1 MNNDDKDLSKHFSYQ
16 GEFFQCKYL
25 TQVIFL
31 FAKWKKIKPQ
41 VKLKEDSSKGY
52 LKNYYVN

>member
-1 MNNDDKDLSKHFSYQ
+1 MMIKIFQNISVTKGNSFSANI
-16 GEFFQCKYL
+16 L

-52 LKNYYVN
+52 LTNYYVN